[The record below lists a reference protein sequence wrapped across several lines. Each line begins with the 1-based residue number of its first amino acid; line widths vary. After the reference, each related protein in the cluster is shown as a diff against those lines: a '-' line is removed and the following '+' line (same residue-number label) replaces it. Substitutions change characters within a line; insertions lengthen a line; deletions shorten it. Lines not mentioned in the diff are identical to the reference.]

1 MDYCRIRHGT
11 ARSRIQVTDYT
22 LSIGIVSTN
31 LLWQIGFAVLIS
43 ISLIGLSIGW
53 LIKQRA

>member
-1 MDYCRIRHGT
+1 M
-11 ARSRIQVTDYT
+11 TDYAT
-22 LSIGIVSTN
+22 SLGIVSTN
-31 LLWQIGFAVLIS
+31 LPWQIGFAILIS